1 MFCVHCG
8 ATMERQHRFCA
19 ACGKQSSASAAQ
31 PAGYAG
37 PAAAATQSSTARHL
51 PILGVLWVLRGSLR
65 LLGSIA
71 ALFVG
76 AAMLP
81 WMAGEFGFPM
91 ESFWK
96 GFLPGLIAIGAWLNG
111 AVGGASIAAGYGLMQ
126 REPWGRTLALVMGL
140 LALLSVPFGT
150 ALGIYTLIVLL
161 PARSE
166 AEYRQLARAV

>member
-8 ATMERQHRFCA
+8 AAMESQHRFCA
-19 ACGKQSSASAAQ
+19 ACGKQIGASAAQ

-37 PAAAATQSSTARHL
+37 PAAAATQSSTARHV
-51 PILGVLWVLRGSLR
+51 PILGVLWVLRGGLR
-65 LLGSIA
+65 LLSSLA
-71 ALFVG
+71 ALYVG
-76 AAMLP
+76 AAILP

-91 ESFWK
+91 GSFWK
-96 GFLPGLIAIGAWLNG
+96 GFLPGMIAIGAWLNA
-111 AVGGASIAAGYGLMQ
+111 AVGAASIAAGYGLIQ
-126 REPWGRTLALVMGL
+126 HEPWGRTLALVMAF
-140 LALLSVPFGT
+140 LALLSLPFGT

>member
-8 ATMERQHRFCA
+8 AAMEPQHRFCA
-19 ACGKQSSASAAQ
+19 ACGKQIGAGAAQ
-31 PAGYAG
+31 PAASSQ
-37 PAAAATQSSTARHL
+37 AIATQSSTARHL

-65 LLGSIA
+65 LLSSLA
-71 ALFVG
+71 AFYVG
-76 AAMLP
+76 AAILP

-96 GFLPGLIAIGAWLNG
+96 GFLPGMIAIGAWLNA
-111 AVGGASIAAGYGLMQ
+111 AVGAASIAAGYGLMQ
-126 REPWGRTLALVMGL
+126 REPWGRTLALVMAF

-150 ALGIYTLIVLL
+150 ALGVYTLVVLL